1 MNYQFFNKLPEEA
14 KMIREKVEIIYE
26 NIVEEGMETYKQLYE
41 ETKITDRTIVFWR
54 NAIKLYEKL
63 DSNEKEIFFDIIEQV
78 IIDTTSS
85 IFGILDG
92 SSSIAGGGTLETDI
106 KIDNLDTKQ
115 NLQDYF
121 LEIVQQRKDNEKL

>member
-1 MNYQFFNKLPEEA
+1 
-14 KMIREKVEIIYE
+14 MIREKVEIIYE

-121 LEIVQQRKDNEKL
+121 LEIVQQRKDNERL

>member
-1 MNYQFFNKLPEEA
+1 
-14 KMIREKVEIIYE
+14 MIREKVEIIYE
-26 NIVEEGMETYKQLYE
+26 SIVEEGMETYKQLYE

-106 KIDNLDTKQ
+106 KIDNLDTEQ

-121 LEIVQQRKDNEKL
+121 LEIVQQLKDNERRRGCGQKPGHI

>member
-1 MNYQFFNKLPEEA
+1 MLLVH
-14 KMIREKVEIIYE
+14 I
-26 NIVEEGMETYKQLYE
+26 
-41 ETKITDRTIVFWR
+41 
-54 NAIKLYEKL
+54 
-63 DSNEKEIFFDIIEQV
+63 
-78 IIDTTSS
+78 
-85 IFGILDG
+85 GILDG